1 MRWTIGAKVVGGY
14 AVAVV
19 VFVVVSIISYLSIVK
34 LMETNYWVTSTYRV
48 MTELEETYTTMLDI
62 QRSERGYVISGK
74 EDYLEF
80 YHNGIKKIDGHFK
93 RIRNRTQASP
103 VQQKRLET
111 LEPLTGRSLGFIK
124 EIIELRRTEGFEA
137 ARKKVMTD
145 EVRKSMKDIR
155 KMISEIQNE
164 ETRLLRQREAEAK
177 TAVTAAKKVILG
189 GTTLA
194 IIFAALAGF
203 FISRNISRPLREI
216 SGAAEKISGGD
227 LTVPITTYDRTDEA
241 GILTRAF
248 AVMVENLREMNR
260 QSAEMTN
267 VLASAA
273 SQILTSTAEMASVST
288 ETSTAVS
295 ETTATV
301 EEVKQTARLASEKSR
316 TVSDSAQQ
324 AAQVAQ
330 QGQEAV
336 EETIHGITLIKQH
349 MESVGESIVKLSEQN
364 QAIGEIITTVNDLA
378 QQSNLLAV
386 NAAIEAAKA
395 GEQGKG
401 FAVVAQE
408 VKSLAEQSK
417 QATIQVR
424 SILNEIQKA
433 TAAAV
438 MTTEQVGKAVDG
450 SVKQATESGEAITRL
465 TESVTEAANAL
476 LQIVASS
483 QQQLVGMDQIALAME
498 NIKQAAQQNMAGTRQ
513 AEQSAHSLNE
523 LGQKLKAMIGQ
534 FRV

>member
-1 MRWTIGAKVVGGY
+1 MRRKTASQGENTLPIV
-14 AVAVV
+14 VAVITIIAGIFSFSFYQALPEMLSKGAFTPAAFAINFLGGFFFILGAICFLV
-19 VFVVVSIISYLSIVK
+19 RYQHDGNTEDILFAFFCLLNGSSGFLFWFSQPWNSEWWLWHILRALAYFILLGYVFVIFWRTEVELRDTKEK
-34 LMETNYWVTSTYRV
+34 LEMKA
-48 MTELEETYTTMLDI
+48 ELEKTNLALESEI
-62 QRSERGYVISGK
+62 SERKQIA
-74 EDYLEF
+74 D
-80 YHNGIKKIDGHFK
+80 N
-93 RIRNRTQASP
+93 
-103 VQQKRLET
+103 
-111 LEPLTGRSLGFIK
+111 
-124 EIIELRRTEGFEA
+124 
-137 ARKKVMTD
+137 
-145 EVRKSMKDIR
+145 
-155 KMISEIQNE
+155 
-164 ETRLLRQREAEAK
+164 LRQAMQEVQESVN
-177 TAVTAAKKVILG
+177 T
-189 GTTLA
+189 
-194 IIFAALAGF
+194 
-203 FISRNISRPLREI
+203 
-216 SGAAEKISGGD
+216 
-227 LTVPITTYDRTDEA
+227 
-241 GILTRAF
+241 
-248 AVMVENLREMNR
+248 
-260 QSAEMTN
+260 
-267 VLASAA
+267 LASAVN
-273 SQILTSTAEMASVST
+273 QILSSTTELAAVSA

-295 ETTATV
+295 QTTATV

-336 EETIHGITLIKQH
+336 EETLRGISLIKQQ

-364 QAIGEIITTVNDLA
+364 QVIGEIITTVNDLA

-417 QATIQVR
+417 QATVQVR
-424 SILNEIQKA
+424 SILSDIQKA

-438 MTTEQVGKAVDG
+438 MTTEQVGKAVDR

-523 LGQKLKAMIGQ
+523 LGQRLKGMIGQ
-534 FRV
+534 YKI

>member
-1 MRWTIGAKVVGGY
+1 MRWTIGAKMVGGY
-14 AVAVV
+14 AAAVV
-19 VFVVVSIISYLSIVK
+19 IFVIVGLISYKSINK
-34 LMETNYWVTSTYRV
+34 LTETNYWVTYTYKV
-48 MTELEETYTTMLDI
+48 ISEVEDVYANMLDI
-62 QRSERGYVISGK
+62 QRGERGYVLTGK
-74 EDYLEF
+74 EDYLEP
-80 YHNGIKKIDGHFK
+80 YYNGIKKIDEDLKEVRKLFQHNPG
-93 RIRNRTQASP
+93 
-103 VQQKRLET
+103 QQKKLDA
-111 LEPLTGRSLGFIK
+111 LEPLIGQERALLKQVIDLRKTRGF
-124 EIIELRRTEGFEA
+124 A
-137 ARKKVMTD
+137 AAQKKVTDGDLKKVMD
-145 EVRKSMKDIR
+145 DIR
-155 KMISEIQNE
+155 KVISEIQSE
-164 ETRLLRQREAEAK
+164 EGKLLKQREAEAK
-177 TAVTAAKKVILG
+177 AMVKTAQTIIIWGTLLAVIFV
-189 GTTLA
+189 A
-194 IIFAALAGF
+194 VAGF
-203 FISRNISRPLREI
+203 FVSRNMS
-216 SGAAEKISGGD
+216 K
-227 LTVPITTYDRTDEA
+227 
-241 GILTRAF
+241 
-248 AVMVENLREMNR
+248 MNR
-260 QSAEMTN
+260 ESSEMTS

-273 SQILTSTAEMASVST
+273 SQILSSTAELASVST

-364 QAIGEIITTVNDLA
+364 QVIGEIITTVNDLA

-417 QATIQVR
+417 QATVQVR
-424 SILNEIQKA
+424 SILSDIQKA

-438 MTTEQVGKAVDG
+438 MTTEQVGKAVDS
-450 SVKQATESGEAITRL
+450 SVKQATESGEAINRL
-465 TESVTEAANAL
+465 TESVTEAADAL
-476 LQIVASS
+476 LQIVTAS

-523 LGQKLKAMIGQ
+523 LGQKLKEIVS
-534 FRV
+534 RY